1 MTDEL
6 KILVRTKTE
15 GFKYISKSYALSY
28 FETRPSC
35 GWSLKHATSLKYWE
49 RQQETF
55 NNEWKYEIMTQQP
68 HRHLKSTIIKNKAI
82 IKCYH
87 RLQEVFSETFMALP
101 HDSAY
106 RYYVIKTN

>member
-1 MTDEL
+1 M
-6 KILVRTKTE
+6 
-15 GFKYISKSYALSY
+15 
-28 FETRPSC
+28 
-35 GWSLKHATSLKYWE
+35 
-49 RQQETF
+49 
-55 NNEWKYEIMTQQP
+55 MTQTP
-68 HRHLKSTIIKNKAI
+68 HMQLKSTIIKNKAV